1 MKFVLGSVLLMF
13 QLLPG
18 GQVENMQHNGSAAA
32 QDR

>member
-1 MKFVLGSVLLMF
+1 MF
-13 QLLPG
+13 QLLLG